1 MTPDPSGADHPF
13 LYARILTTETRREAS
28 RKLRLFDEEWWL
40 DAGSRVDARLE
51 FTVSTPIVEGRA
63 LPFDWQDYYVLA
75 KELSEREEEAALRSA
90 ISRAYYAAFC
100 SAQIKVMQR
109 APDLIGEEGQG
120 SHEVVWRWFRRQSN
134 RSLAEIGVWG
144 LRLRDDRVSADY
156 RADAKI
162 DSAWARDAL
171 DDAG

>member
-1 MTPDPSGADHPF
+1 MP
-13 LYARILTTETRREAS
+13 
-28 RKLRLFDEEWWL
+28 
-40 DAGSRVDARLE
+40 V
-51 FTVSTPIVEGRA
+51 
-63 LPFDWQDYYVLA
+63 DWQDYYVLA
-75 KELSEREEEAALRSA
+75 KELGEREEEAALRSA

-109 APDLIGEEGQG
+109 APDLIREEGQG
-120 SHEVVWRWFRRQSN
+120 SHEVVWHWFRRQNN

-144 LRLRDDRVSADY
+144 LRLRDDRVSTNR
-156 RADAKI
+156 RAGAKI

>member
-1 MTPDPSGADHPF
+1 M
-13 LYARILTTETRREAS
+13 
-28 RKLRLFDEEWWL
+28 
-40 DAGSRVDARLE
+40 
-51 FTVSTPIVEGRA
+51 
-63 LPFDWQDYYVLA
+63 PFDWQDYYVLA

-109 APDLIGEEGQG
+109 ASDLIGEEGQG